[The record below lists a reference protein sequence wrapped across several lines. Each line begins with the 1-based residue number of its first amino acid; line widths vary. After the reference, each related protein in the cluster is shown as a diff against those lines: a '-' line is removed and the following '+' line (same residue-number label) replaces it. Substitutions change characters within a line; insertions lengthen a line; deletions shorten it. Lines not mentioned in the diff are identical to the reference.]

1 MALGSPMAEGII
13 KFTVQ
18 DRRPGPPI
26 ALEDY
31 QDIEAIRS
39 RLWQLK
45 LIGHDSQADVGYGN
59 ISRRRADHG
68 FVISGTQ
75 TGHKEVLD
83 GGDYVVVDDW
93 DFTRNSV
100 SCTGPCLPSSESL
113 SHAALYQR
121 PDVGGVIHVH
131 SRLLW
136 DELIQAGALST
147 EEDIAYGSEALY
159 RRLGE
164 LAGIGTGSDAAENQ
178 PAGSA
183 PGLPLI
189 IVTKGHQDGVFV
201 AGRDL
206 AEAYEAV
213 INLLR

>member
-1 MALGSPMAEGII
+1 MAEGVI
-13 KFTVQ
+13 KFTVK

-45 LIGHDSQADVGYGN
+45 LIGHDSQANVGYGN
-59 ISRRRADHG
+59 ISRRRSLGG

-75 TGHKEVLD
+75 TGHKAALD
-83 GGDYVVVDDW
+83 GADYVVVDAC
-93 DFTRNSV
+93 DFSHNSV

-113 SHAALYQR
+113 SHAALYTR
-121 PDVGGVIHVH
+121 TDVGGVIHVH
-131 SRLLW
+131 CRVLW
-136 DELIQAGALST
+136 DELIQNGTLST
-147 EEDIAYGSEALY
+147 EEGIAYGSEALY
-159 RRLGE
+159 QRFGE
-164 LAGIGTGSDAAENQ
+164 LAGTGTGSDTAGNQ
-178 PAGSA
+178 PADSA
-183 PGLPLI
+183 PGLPLV

-201 AGRDL
+201 AGTDL

-213 INLLR
+213 IGLLG